1 MIPFTPLISNLK
13 MNKNNIIGFLL
24 IAVVLIGF
32 SWYNQPSAEEQRAAF
47 VQDSIA
53 KAKHAEME
61 KASKAAAAK
70 RQTNA
75 KAKVEADSTALFYSA
90 LKGQA
95 KKIVLKN
102 EKVELTLNTK
112 GATVEKA
119 VIKGYVGHNL
129 QVKDGSADAKD
140 VTLFDGN
147 DQSLKFMLEAKE
159 ANIITSDLYFTPS
172 NVTDKSVTMTAVADE
187 GKTLTLTYTLGDDY
201 MLHMSLQ
208 ANGMAGLFSPNYN
221 KMDVDWS
228 DKARQQE
235 RGFMFENRYT
245 TLTYHNVEGG
255 TDHLNEGSEKID
267 EKIEESIDWVSF
279 KNQFFSAII
288 VAKDNFE
295 KDAFMTSIPQE
306 KGSGYLKQFQAKMK
320 TAFDPTGKKASEF
333 EFYFGPNDFQIL
345 KNTEKESTFG
355 KDLEFQKLVYLGWPI
370 IRWINRF
377 FTLYVFDWLSN
388 VFPMGIVLILIT
400 LLLKL
405 ITYPMVKKSY
415 MSSAKMRVLKPK
427 LEAAT
432 AQYNKPED
440 QMQKQQAMMAEYAK
454 YGVSPLSGCLPM
466 LIQMPVWV
474 AMFNFVP
481 NAIQLR
487 GEKFLWMNDLSTF
500 DPIIEWNTNIW
511 LIGDHLSLTCIL
523 FCVANLLYSWMT
535 MRQQRDQMVGQQA
548 EQMKMM
554 QWMMYLMPLMFFF
567 MFNDYS
573 AGLNF
578 YYFISLFFSAAI
590 MWTLRKTTD
599 DKKLLAILEKRYQE
613 NKNNPKKASGLMAR
627 MQALQEMQ
635 RKQQEEMMRKQAEL
649 NEKKNN
655 LGK

>member
-1 MIPFTPLISNLK
+1 

-172 NVTDKSVTMTAVADE
+172 NVTDKSVTMTAVAGE

-255 TDHLNEGSEKID
+255 TDHLSEGSEKID
-267 EKIEESIDWVSF
+267 EKIEEAIDWVSF
-279 KNQFFSAII
+279 KNQLFSAII

-599 DKKLLAILEKRYQE
+599 DEKLLAILEKRYQE

-649 NEKKNN
+649 NEKKHN

>member
-1 MIPFTPLISNLK
+1 

-32 SWYNQPSAEEQRAAF
+32 SWYNQPSAEEQRTAF

-61 KASKAAAAK
+61 KASKAAAVK
-70 RQTNA
+70 RQADA

-172 NVTDKSVTMTAVADE
+172 NVTDKSVTMTAVAGE
-187 GKTLTLTYTLGDDY
+187 GKTLTLTYTLGNDY

-267 EKIEESIDWVSF
+267 EKIEETIDWVSF

-355 KDLEFQKLVYLGWPI
+355 KDLEFQKLVYLGWRI

-599 DKKLLAILEKRYQE
+599 DEKLLAILEKRYQE

>member
-1 MIPFTPLISNLK
+1 

-61 KASKAAAAK
+61 KASKAAAVK
-70 RQTNA
+70 RQADA

-95 KKIVLKN
+95 KKIVLRN

-172 NVTDKSVTMTAVADE
+172 NVTDKSVTLTAVAGE
-187 GKTLTLTYTLGDDY
+187 GKTLTMTYTLGDDY

-208 ANGMAGLFSPNYN
+208 AQGMAGLFSPNYN

-267 EKIEESIDWVSF
+267 EKIEETIDWVSF

-599 DKKLLAILEKRYQE
+599 DEKLLAILEKRYQE

-635 RKQQEEMMRKQAEL
+635 RQQQAEMMRKQAEL

>member
-1 MIPFTPLISNLK
+1 M
-13 MNKNNIIGFLL
+13 
-24 IAVVLIGF
+24 
-32 SWYNQPSAEEQRAAF
+32 
-47 VQDSIA
+47 
-53 KAKHAEME
+53 
-61 KASKAAAAK
+61 
-70 RQTNA
+70 
-75 KAKVEADSTALFYSA
+75 
-90 LKGQA
+90 
-95 KKIVLKN
+95 
-102 EKVELTLNTK
+102 TLNTK
-112 GATVEKA
+112 GGTVEKA
-119 VIKGYVGHNL
+119 VIKGYVGHNIK
-129 QVKDGSADAKD
+129 VKDGSADAKD
-140 VTLFDGN
+140 VTLFDGA

-172 NVTDKSVTMTAVADE
+172 NVTDSTVTMTAVAGE
-187 GKTLTLTYTLGDDY
+187 GKTLTMTYTLGKDY

-208 ANGMAGLFSPNYN
+208 AQGMAGLFSPNYS

-245 TLTYHNVEGG
+245 TLTYHDVEGG

-267 EKIEESIDWVSF
+267 EAIEESIDWVSF

-288 VAKDNFE
+288 VAKDNFD
-295 KDAFMTSIPQE
+295 KNALMTSVPQQ

-333 EFYFGPNDFQIL
+333 EFYYGPNDFQIL
-345 KNTEKESTFG
+345 KNTEKESTFN

-377 FTLYVFDWLSN
+377 FTLYVFDWLSK
-388 VFPMGIVLILIT
+388 VFPMGVVLILIT

-454 YGVSPLSGCLPM
+454 YGVSPLSGCIPM

-500 DPIIEWNTNIW
+500 DPIFEWNTNIW

-554 QWMMYLMPLMFFF
+554 QWMMFLMPLMFFF

-573 AGLNF
+573 SGLNF

-599 DKKLLAILEKRYQE
+599 DEKLLAILEKRYQE
-613 NKNNPKKASGLMAR
+613 NKNNPKKANGLMAR

-635 RKQQEEMMRKQAEL
+635 QQQMKQQQAEMARKKAEL
-649 NEKKNN
+649 EEKKKN

>member
-1 MIPFTPLISNLK
+1 

-32 SWYNQPSAEEQRAAF
+32 SWYNQPSAEEQRTAF

-159 ANIITSDLYFTPS
+159 ANIITSDLYFTPF
-172 NVTDKSVTMTAVADE
+172 NVTDKSVTLTAVAGE
-187 GKTLTLTYTLGDDY
+187 GKTLTLTYTLGNDY

-245 TLTYHNVEGG
+245 TLTYHNAEGG
-255 TDHLNEGSEKID
+255 TDHLSEGSEKID
-267 EKIEESIDWVSF
+267 EKIEEAIDWVSF

-500 DPIIEWNTNIW
+500 DPIFEWNTNIW

-590 MWTLRKTTD
+590 MWTLRKTTND
-599 DKKLLAILEKRYQE
+599 EKLLAILEKRYQE

-627 MQALQEMQ
+627 MQALQELQ
-635 RKQQEEMMRKQAEL
+635 RQQQEEMQRKQAEL

>member
-1 MIPFTPLISNLK
+1 

-32 SWYNQPSAEEQRAAF
+32 SWYNQPSAEEQRTAF

-172 NVTDKSVTMTAVADE
+172 NVTDKSVTLTAVAGE
-187 GKTLTLTYTLGDDY
+187 GKTLTLTYTLGNDY

-245 TLTYHNVEGG
+245 TLTYHNAEGG
-255 TDHLNEGSEKID
+255 TDHLSEGSEKID
-267 EKIEESIDWVSF
+267 EKIEEAIDWVSF

-500 DPIIEWNTNIW
+500 DPIFEWNTNIW

-599 DKKLLAILEKRYQE
+599 EEKLLAILEKRYQE

-627 MQALQEMQ
+627 MQALQELQ
-635 RKQQEEMMRKQAEL
+635 RQQQEEMMRKQAEL

>member
-1 MIPFTPLISNLK
+1 

-32 SWYNQPSAEEQRAAF
+32 SWYNQPSAEEQRTAF

-70 RQTNA
+70 RQTDA

-172 NVTDKSVTMTAVADE
+172 NVTDKSVTMTAVAGE
-187 GKTLTLTYTLGDDY
+187 GKTLTLTYTLGNDY

-245 TLTYHNVEGG
+245 TLTYHNAEGG

-267 EKIEESIDWVSF
+267 EKIEETIDWVSF

-487 GEKFLWMNDLSTF
+487 GEKFLWMSDLSTF
-500 DPIIEWNTNIW
+500 DPIFEWNTNIW

-599 DKKLLAILEKRYQE
+599 DEKLLAILEKRYQE

>member
-1 MIPFTPLISNLK
+1 MTPFTPLISNLK

-255 TDHLNEGSEKID
+255 TDHLNESSEKID

-306 KGSGYLKQFQAKMK
+306 KGSSYLKQFQAKMK

-599 DKKLLAILEKRYQE
+599 DEKLLAILEKRYQE

>member
-1 MIPFTPLISNLK
+1 

-24 IAVVLIGF
+24 IALVLIGF
-32 SWYNQPSAEEQRAAF
+32 SWYTQPSAEEQRADF

-53 KAKHAEME
+53 KAKHAEIE

-70 RQTNA
+70 RQANA
-75 KAKVEADSTALFYSA
+75 KAKIEADSTALFYSA

-112 GATVEKA
+112 GGTVEKA
-119 VIKGYVGHNL
+119 VIKGYVGHNI
-129 QVKDGSADAKD
+129 QVKDGSADQKD
-140 VTLFDGN
+140 VTLFDGK

-172 NVTDKSVTMTAVADE
+172 NVTDSTVTMTAVAGE
-187 GKTLTLTYTLGDDY
+187 GKTLSMTYTLGKDY
-201 MLHMSLQ
+201 MLHMSFAAQ
-208 ANGMAGLFSPNYN
+208 GMEGLFSPNYN
-221 KMDVDWS
+221 KMDIDWV

-245 TLTYHNVEGG
+245 TLTYHNAEGG
-255 TDHLNEGSEKID
+255 TDYLNEGSEKID
-267 EKIEESIDWVSF
+267 EKIEETIDWVSF

-355 KDLEFQKLVYLGWPI
+355 KDLEFQRLVYLGWPI

-377 FTLYVFDWLSN
+377 FTLYVFDWLSK
-388 VFPMGIVLILIT
+388 VFPMGVVLILIT

-466 LIQMPVWV
+466 LIQMPVWI

-487 GEKFLWMNDLSTF
+487 GEHFLWMNDLSTY
-500 DPIIEWNTNIW
+500 DPIFEWNTNIW
-511 LIGDHLSLTCIL
+511 MIGDHLSLTCIL

-573 AGLNF
+573 SGLNF

-590 MWTLRKTTD
+590 MWTLRKTTND
-599 DKKLLAILEKRYQE
+599 EKLLAILEKRYQE
-613 NKNNPKKASGLMAR
+613 NKSNPKKANGLMAR
-627 MQALQEMQ
+627 MQALQELQ
-635 RKQQEEMMRKQAEL
+635 RQQQEEMMRKKAEL